1 MARIDAKNIPFS
13 NILPTSSSFTKCA
26 RICHEYQLCIF
37 YYFALLYSFPF
48 FLEIRRNLRKL
59 PFPFIIFRHL
69 CGVVILLFVFF
80 PYLEKWKNIETN
92 HQTFRSK
99 EVILLAASSLCN
111 ISTRWSFHLVPTGL
125 EFYQRQGRIT
135 SLFRDKRAQRR
146 SREPRIACATR
157 SLHRLIRP
165 KNNAKD
171 DKTKK
176 TNAIFKKSAS
186 PLFLTYLG
194 HCSTQ
199 FPLLSYQS
207 NFSLRNKEFHISKK
221 ISSRFHHSHRETRD
235 IPFNDE

>member
-1 MARIDAKNIPFS
+1 MRRIFHSRTFFLRVLLLQNALVYVMNTNFVYFITLLFS
-13 NILPTSSSFTKCA
+13 IVFLFFLKFEGIFENFPSLLLFFAISAASLSF
-26 RICHEYQLCIF
+26 F
-37 YYFALLYSFPF
+37 SFFFPF
-48 FLEIRRNLRKL
+48 
-59 PFPFIIFRHL
+59 
-69 CGVVILLFVFF
+69 
-80 PYLEKWKNIETN
+80 LEKWKNIETN

-111 ISTRWSFHLVPTGL
+111 ISRRWNFHLVSTGL
-125 EFYQRQGRIT
+125 EFYQRQGRVT

-146 SREPRIACATR
+146 SREPRIACSTR

-221 ISSRFHHSHRETRD
+221 ISSRFHHFETQA

>member
-1 MARIDAKNIPFS
+1 MRRIFHSRTFFLRVLLLQNALVYVMNTNFVYFITLLFS
-13 NILPTSSSFTKCA
+13 IVFLFFSWNSKESSKASLP
-26 RICHEYQLCIF
+26 F
-37 YYFALLYSFPF
+37 YYFSPSLRRRYPSFRFFFPF
-48 FLEIRRNLRKL
+48 
-59 PFPFIIFRHL
+59 
-69 CGVVILLFVFF
+69 
-80 PYLEKWKNIETN
+80 LEKWKNIETN

-111 ISTRWSFHLVPTGL
+111 ISRRWNFHLVSTGL
-125 EFYQRQGRIT
+125 EFYQRQGRVT

-221 ISSRFHHSHRETRD
+221 ISSRFHHFETQA

>member
-1 MARIDAKNIPFS
+1 MRRIFHSRTFFLRVLLLQNALVYVMNTNFVYFITLLFS
-13 NILPTSSSFTKCA
+13 IVFLFFLKF
-26 RICHEYQLCIF
+26 EGIF
-37 YYFALLYSFPF
+37 ESFPYFLLFFAIFAASLSF
-48 FLEIRRNLRKL
+48 FL
-59 PFPFIIFRHL
+59 F
-69 CGVVILLFVFF
+69 FF

-111 ISTRWSFHLVPTGL
+111 ISTRWSFHLIPTGL
-125 EFYQRQGRIT
+125 EFYQRQGRVT

-221 ISSRFHHSHRETRD
+221 ISSRFHHSHRETQA

>member
-1 MARIDAKNIPFS
+1 MRRIFHSRTFFLRVLLLQNALVYVMNTNFVYFITLLFS
-13 NILPTSSSFTKCA
+13 IVFLFFLKF
-26 RICHEYQLCIF
+26 EGIF
-37 YYFALLYSFPF
+37 ESFPYFLLFFAIFAASLSF
-48 FLEIRRNLRKL
+48 FL
-59 PFPFIIFRHL
+59 F
-69 CGVVILLFVFF
+69 FF

-111 ISTRWSFHLVPTGL
+111 ISTRWSFHLIPTGL
-125 EFYQRQGRIT
+125 EFYQRQGRVT

-165 KNNAKD
+165 KNNAKN

-221 ISSRFHHSHRETRD
+221 ISSRFHHSHRETQA